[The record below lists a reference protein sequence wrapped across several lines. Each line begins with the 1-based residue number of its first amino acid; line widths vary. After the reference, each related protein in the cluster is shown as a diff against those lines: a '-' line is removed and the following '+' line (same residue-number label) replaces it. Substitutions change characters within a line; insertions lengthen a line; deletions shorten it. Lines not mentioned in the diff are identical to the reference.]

1 MERRREERLPLRP
14 REDAPGARR
23 FPYRIVN
30 VSKSGCSVASAQEL
44 WSAHATA
51 ILDLP
56 LPGRADRLRV
66 KARVV
71 WEECESHEAAE
82 EPFLYGLQFEEVDR
96 GSQLILDLYL
106 DYLRRELH
114 LARLD
119 EAWRKLKLAHEKINL
134 LLAWEERKASPYL
147 H

>member
-1 MERRREERLPLRP
+1 MERRREERLPVRP
-14 REDAPGARR
+14 KEEALGEER

-30 VSKSGCSVASAQEL
+30 VSKSGCSVASRDKL
-44 WSAHATA
+44 WPDRALAV
-51 ILDLP
+51 LDLP

-66 KARVV
+66 RARVV
-71 WEECESHEAAE
+71 WEGSDPGEVEQ
-82 EPFLYGLQFEEVDR
+82 EPFLYGLEFDEMDK
-96 GSQLILDLYL
+96 GSRLILDLYL

-119 EAWRKLKLAHEKINL
+119 EAWRKLKLAHEKLNL

>member
-1 MERRREERLPLRP
+1 MERRKDERLPVRQREGLQPARP
-14 REDAPGARR
+14 

-30 VSKSGCSVASAQEL
+30 VSKSGCSVASRQEL
-44 WSAHATA
+44 WPAQGT
-51 ILDLP
+51 IVLDLP

-66 KARVV
+66 GARVV
-71 WEECESHEAAE
+71 WKGSERETSIE
-82 EPFLYGLQFEEVDR
+82 EPFLYGLHFEKLDK
-96 GSQLILDLYL
+96 GNQLILDLYL
-106 DYLRRELH
+106 DFLRRDLH

-119 EAWRKLKLAHEKINL
+119 EAWRKLKLAQEKINL

>member
-1 MERRREERLPLRP
+1 MERRRDERLPVRSKEGVP
-14 REDAPGARR
+14 ETDR

-30 VSKSGCSVASAQEL
+30 VSKSGCSVASRHEL
-44 WSAHATA
+44 WPAEAATV
-51 ILDLP
+51 LDLP

-66 KARVV
+66 SARVV
-71 WEECESHEAAE
+71 WKGSEHETAE
-82 EPFLYGLQFEEVDR
+82 AEPFLYGLEFEKLDK